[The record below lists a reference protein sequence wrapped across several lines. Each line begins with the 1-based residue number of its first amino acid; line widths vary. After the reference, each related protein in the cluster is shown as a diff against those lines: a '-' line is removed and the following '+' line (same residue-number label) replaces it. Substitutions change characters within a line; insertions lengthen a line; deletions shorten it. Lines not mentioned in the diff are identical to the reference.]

1 MKKLKYIW
9 IIFLIISAQEIICKK
24 IMNNKK
30 EMIIYSTILLISIAL
45 CIAYYSDEY
54 GKSLLGMVNDKINL
68 EKMVWIK

>member
-1 MKKLKYIW
+1 
-9 IIFLIISAQEIICKK
+9 
-24 IMNNKK
+24 MNNKK